1 MGLAI
6 AGAVIGSLAVG
17 FLISL
22 WVTAVYIDGEKE
34 SKKAKESTE
43 SHKEE
48 LDSLQNEMEKPLE
61 NKHTETKLKKNKT
74 EKVKQLE
81 RFLED
86 EAEKFEEETM
96 QKTLK
101 Y

>member
-6 AGAVIGSLAVG
+6 AGAIVGALTVG
-17 FLISL
+17 FLLSL
-22 WVTAVYIDGEKE
+22 WASAVYIDQEKVP
-34 SKKAKESTE
+34 KKAKENTE

-48 LDSLQNEMEKPLE
+48 LDNLQNEMEKPLE
-61 NKHTETKLKKNKT
+61 SKKTETKVKT
-74 EKVKQLE
+74 EEVKK
-81 RFLED
+81 
-86 EAEKFEEETM
+86 AEEKAEEETL

>member
-22 WVTAVYIDGEKE
+22 WVSAVYIDGEKE

-61 NKHTETKLKKNKT
+61 NKHTETKVKTNKT
-74 EKVKQLE
+74 EKVE
-81 RFLED
+81 
-86 EAEKFEEETM
+86 EKFEEETM